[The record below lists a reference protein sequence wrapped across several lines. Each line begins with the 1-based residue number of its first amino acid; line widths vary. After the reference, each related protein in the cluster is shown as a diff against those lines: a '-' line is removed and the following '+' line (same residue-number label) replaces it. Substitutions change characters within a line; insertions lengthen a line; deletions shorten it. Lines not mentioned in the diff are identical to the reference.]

1 MPASYAVADAGIA
14 ADHSQSIVVDLPF
27 GMRGGI
33 PVYGAP
39 FFPKA
44 LVMATADGHPRA
56 IAYTSRMP
64 QSTISAMAAHPFYAD
79 LIYIQ
84 HQVPMVCPW
93 AVPSVRPTDR
103 SHQAEA
109 TGCPQPPGVVPLDA
123 SKLSPTQLAE
133 ARLDA
138 QRLHIGWAVVWKR
151 NISVAGFVLPYLKG
165 TGFKYAYRDGNVL
178 VYRRR

>member
-1 MPASYAVADAGIA
+1 
-14 ADHSQSIVVDLPF
+14 
-27 GMRGGI
+27 
-33 PVYGAP
+33 
-39 FFPKA
+39 
-44 LVMATADGHPRA
+44 
-56 IAYTSRMP
+56 
-64 QSTISAMAAHPFYAD
+64 MAAHPFYAD

-103 SHQAEA
+103 SPQAEA